1 MATFSSTAP
10 FCRIPSGPFTWNG
23 GAHPKSTPNSS
34 STQNLACHLKISTE
48 KCCQELKHTHYIT
61 NICFI
66 SSCFP
71 GLFKLQLISWEKLT
85 GGDCFPAD
93 YIFPHNPTINTCSIT
108 SRFTGLFKLQ
118 LISREK
124 KEIAFL
130 QLHFSTV
137 LHNKIPFQQFQQLF
151 SHPSFYSRDLPGNRI
166 FIAQDFPH
174 LFLFCIHH
182 GLPKPWNSATF
193 GAVSA
198 TFPHPAFLLLKITP
212 FFGTFT
218 TRRCGCHAGILAWP
232 LQVLPLGLPRCPGLI
247 SPALRGFSTSK
258 LCWERPQNLVLTLC
272 SLPSLAKIPPKA
284 EEG

>member
-34 STQNLACHLKISTE
+34 STQNLVCHLKISTE

-71 GLFKLQLISWEKLT
+71 GLFKLQLISWKKLT

-108 SRFTGLFKLQ
+108 SCFTGLFKLQ

-166 FIAQDFPH
+166 FIAQDFYLPWTARTME
-174 LFLFCIHH
+174 FCNI
-182 GLPKPWNSATF
+182 WCC
-193 GAVSA
+193 VSN
-198 TFPHPAFLLLKITP
+198 FPT
-212 FFGTFT
+212 
-218 TRRCGCHAGILAWP
+218 
-232 LQVLPLGLPRCPGLI
+232 
-247 SPALRGFSTSK
+247 
-258 LCWERPQNLVLTLC
+258 
-272 SLPSLAKIPPKA
+272 PSLSPVKNNSFFWHFYHQEVWMSRWDFGMATAGVAPWASQVSWFNFSSP
-284 EEG
+284 EGL